1 LFRSVPE
8 YFCAAKIESTES
20 FKAEEITFRVPQQ
33 SKQMEDNQSQN
44 EYMSASDDVEVTQ
57 IVQYHENQSDDKL
70 NCLEMKKNIVAK
82 CEANDNALLS
92 FSSHSNIDLK
102 GVEWMECETMPTQFM
117 AEKDTCKKVL
127 YAEHQYNHHE
137 TNKSTTIFRCKYRRK
152 GCKAELK
159 FFNKENKWYY
169 KLGHIHPTPSQISKI
184 KTNKPRIIDLLP
196 SRKECLKNAV
206 LRYKRTRA
214 SSDMCAILNEGVNP
228 SDFKVF
234 IFPEQVIEAK
244 QKWIYTQ
251 EIKSFEDVC
260 NRSDLRS
267 NRRGE
272 TYVRV
277 YRNLPIFIFQ
287 FCSDWQVN
295 ILRQL

>member
-169 KLGHIHPTPSQISKI
+169 K
-184 KTNKPRIIDLLP
+184 
-196 SRKECLKNAV
+196 
-206 LRYKRTRA
+206 
-214 SSDMCAILNEGVNP
+214 
-228 SDFKVF
+228 
-234 IFPEQVIEAK
+234 
-244 QKWIYTQ
+244 
-251 EIKSFEDVC
+251 
-260 NRSDLRS
+260 
-267 NRRGE
+267 
-272 TYVRV
+272 
-277 YRNLPIFIFQ
+277 
-287 FCSDWQVN
+287 
-295 ILRQL
+295 